1 MRNRSVWGFGAAIA
15 AFLAGPAFASTL
27 SPPGP
32 YIASV
37 NAAAGDGEFNP
48 NLTGVLGAST
58 TWPPE
63 DEQSIISSNANGS
76 ISLAPFLK
84 ATAHVSNANNPFGVL
99 LGLAVATDELDYQI
113 EIVPTNDSQIGVTI
127 PVHMAG
133 EATSTIAGVAG
144 DPGDPLGEAN
154 SYTSLSISS
163 PFIDYYSIDQN
174 GSYFIS
180 QNISLP
186 VGQIL
191 TVSMGAQAYV
201 AQATDTISV
210 AIDPVF
216 TLPAPYDNEY
226 TILFSPGILNTA
238 AAPEPATWTMMLL
251 GLAGLG
257 LAGRRASRRGP
268 PAAA

>member
-1 MRNRSVWGFGAAIA
+1 MRNRVVGGVGAAVA
-15 AFLAGPAFASTL
+15 GFLVGPALASTL

-32 YIASV
+32 YVASV

-48 NLTGVLGAST
+48 NVSATLAAST

-63 DEQSIISSNANGS
+63 DEQSIISSNASGS
-76 ISLAPFLK
+76 ISLSPFLK
-84 ATAHVSNANNPFGVL
+84 ATAHVSNANNPYDVL

-113 EIVPTNDSQIGVTI
+113 EVVPTNDSQLGVTI

-133 EATSTIAGVAG
+133 EASSTIAGVAG

-163 PFIDYYSIDQN
+163 PFIDYYSIEEN

-180 QNISLP
+180 QNLSLP

-191 TVSMGAQAYV
+191 TVSMAAQAYV

-226 TILFSPGILNTA
+226 TILFSPGILNMA
-238 AAPEPATWTMMLL
+238 GVPEPSTWAMLL
-251 GLAGLG
+251 LGFAGLG
-257 LAGRRASRRGP
+257 FAGYRSSRRS
-268 PAAA
+268 AKAT

>member
-1 MRNRSVWGFGAAIA
+1 MWNRAVWGVVAAA
-15 AFLAGPAFASTL
+15 AGFLGGSALASTL

-32 YIASV
+32 YVASV

-48 NLTGVLGAST
+48 NVIGTLGAST

-63 DEQSIISSNANGS
+63 DEQSIISSNASGS
-76 ISLAPFLK
+76 ISLSPYLK
-84 ATAHVSNANNPFGVL
+84 ATAHVSNANNPYGVL

-113 EIVPTNDSQIGVTI
+113 EIVPTNDAQIGVTI

-133 EATSTIAGVAG
+133 EATSTIAGVDG

-154 SYTSLSISS
+154 SFTSLSISS
-163 PFIDYYSIDQN
+163 PFIDYYSIDEN

-180 QNISLP
+180 QNLSLP

-191 TVSMGAQAYV
+191 TVSMAAQAYV

-216 TLPAPYDNEY
+216 TLLAPYDNEY

-238 AAPEPATWTMMLL
+238 AVPEPSTWAMMLI
-251 GLAGLG
+251 GFAGLG
-257 LAGRRASRRGP
+257 WAGYRARRTALAV
-268 PAAA
+268 